1 MKSLLNASETSTNV
15 KIEMVQT
22 GKEFKDLGI
31 RILDCIEDGTKDPPP
46 PLWGRIKVGG
56 NESCPPPPLP
66 PSPIE
71 GGGD

>member
-1 MKSLLNASETSTNV
+1 MKSLLNAGETSTNV
-15 KIEMVQT
+15 KTEMAQT

-56 NESCPPPPLP
+56 
-66 PSPIE
+66 
-71 GGGD
+71 